1 LTYARIVVGTDG
13 SATASI
19 AVAHAAALA
28 AACGSELLIV
38 TAFQPNHSST
48 AVEDVPE
55 DLEWAVTDSGAAAQH
70 VADAARLASE
80 QGVRPELVHIIAEA
94 GDPADA
100 LVGVAEARSAD
111 VIVVGSKGMNS
122 ASRFLLGNVPNKV
135 SHHAPC
141 DVLIVRTTVR

>member
-1 LTYARIVVGTDG
+1 LTYRRIVVGTDG
-13 SATASI
+13 SATASV
-19 AVAHAAALA
+19 AVQHAAALA

-38 TAFQPNHSST
+38 TAFQPHRS
-48 AVEDVPE
+48 AAIAEDIPE
-55 DLEWAVTDSGAAAQH
+55 DLEWAVSDSAAAAQH
-70 VADAARLASE
+70 VGDAARIAAES
-80 QGVRPELVHIIAEA
+80 GIRPDLVHIIAEA

-100 LVGVAEARSAD
+100 LVGVAEARGAD